1 MNKGNLTKRKTVF
14 TFTNSCGNMYLVEIG
29 VFAKNSTKSM
39 DNMRI
44 NAVFPECSFVVFYQP
59 FFLHKPLLV

>member
-44 NAVFPECSFVVFYQP
+44 NAVFPECFFVVFYQP
-59 FFLHKPLLV
+59 FSL